1 MTDVGQTRTSSTPEK
16 GKEGGN
22 PVTRAFRALALF
34 ISQILDELSKVVRPT
49 RSELINYTAVVLVF
63 VVFIMAITAG
73 LDWGLTRLMLWVFG
87 G

>member
-1 MTDVGQTRTSSTPEK
+1 MSQLGAQPTQSRRGQAK
-16 GKEGGN
+16 GGA
-22 PVTRAFRALALF
+22 VSRFFRAIGAFLA
-34 ISQILDELSKVVRPT
+34 QVLDELRKVVRPT

-73 LDWGLTRLMLWVFG
+73 LDWVLTRVMLWVFG

>member
-1 MTDVGQTRTSSTPEK
+1 MSQLGAQPNRSRRGQAQ
-16 GKEGGN
+16 GGA
-22 PVTRAFRALALF
+22 VSRFFRAIGAFLA
-34 ISQILDELSKVVRPT
+34 QVLDELRKVVRPT

>member
-1 MTDVGQTRTSSTPEK
+1 VSQLGAQPTQSRRGQAK
-16 GKEGGN
+16 GG
-22 PVTRAFRALALF
+22 VLSRFFRAIGAFLA
-34 ISQILDELSKVVRPT
+34 QVLDELRKVVRPT

-73 LDWGLTRLMLWVFG
+73 LDWVLTRLMLWVFG